1 MGEKEGGREREGGSW
16 ERKLSSLLVKS
27 SVQNGKWKIS
37 IQLRES
43 YFFEKLRIAFGK
55 HRFGIRGQ
63 LARANSS
70 LPRGSLGFELTAS
83 DWRPGVL
90 TC

>member
-27 SVQNGKWKIS
+27 SVQNEKGKRS
-37 IQLRES
+37 IRLREN